1 VHNKII
7 EAEKCVILLCS
18 LLDLWDSLVVEIGR
32 NSTTLALEDVVTSLL
47 LEEMR
52 RKNMKGLTK
61 DPIVVRGRLVD
72 RDKGKFSG
80 RKSKSKGMSKYLV

>member
-61 DPIVVRGRLVD
+61 DPIVVRG
-72 RDKGKFSG
+72 
-80 RKSKSKGMSKYLV
+80 